1 MLPADFGDFLL
12 LNMDRRINMI
22 LTAMQDAER
31 VVADMVE
38 DAEEIIDEINDE

>member
-1 MLPADFGDFLL
+1 
-12 LNMDRRINMI
+12 MI